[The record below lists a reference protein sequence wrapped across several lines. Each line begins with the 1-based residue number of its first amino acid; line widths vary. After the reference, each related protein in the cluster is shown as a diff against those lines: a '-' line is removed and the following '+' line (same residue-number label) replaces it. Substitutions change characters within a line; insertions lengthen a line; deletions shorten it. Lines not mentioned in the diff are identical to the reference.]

1 MKTTLVTL
9 LIAVLATHALCPLP
23 VIAQSL
29 TGGALLDQST
39 VIDGQVKI
47 PNGEQRV
54 SVSVINENI
63 RTVLRNL
70 SEKGGFNL
78 VMDESV
84 TGQVTVELNQVS
96 INQAVQSVA
105 ALGDVKILKQSGN
118 IFLAIS
124 RQMAQKKGLERQH
137 SKIIPISY
145 TNATRVA
152 SVLNRSIFTNTNPA
166 NAGGVAGMMPQTA
179 TADAR
184 TNSIILVGTT
194 QDIALGEATIA
205 RMDIPRQSKTFYLS
219 NANALDVAT
228 LLAGSAFNDGT
239 ASFTVGGGVGGVGG
253 GAAGGAAGGAGGG
266 GAAGGAAGGGGMA
279 GMGGQADIGA
289 MMIPASIRL
298 ERQDVQEGSGINN
311 FGGSGGNGSSSGLSS
326 SVTLRGVVKSQDVA
340 TVSPASALVIPDT
353 RQNAIIILGTAEQI
367 ALAESMIPTFDAQLP
382 QVSIEASLV
391 EITDADSKEFS
402 TRLGIADGRLQ
413 FGFNNQPLSAVS
425 GNGLIG
431 LSTTDPTDVSA
442 LARSGV
448 SFNTNPAVTRPDYGF
463 QLRNLISRNKAKI
476 LANPTVVAT
485 HDTESIISIVDEIV
499 RRVVTTIDQSGF
511 ATQTVEIGEAGIV
524 MDILP
529 KIGEDGTI
537 TMRIRPS
544 VTSVLREE
552 LVLGNLVT
560 LLSKRDLLTQNV
572 RVKDGETL
580 VIGGLIQEQSAT
592 RVEKLP
598 GVSNLPIVGAM
609 FRASQQ
615 SGSRSELVLM
625 ITPHIINNTKL
636 TPVITSTIEAS
647 TPTSL
652 TGGQ

>member
-1 MKTTLVTL
+1 MKTTLAPL
-9 LIAVLATHALCPLP
+9 LIAVLAVHSLCPSP
-23 VIAQSL
+23 VMAQSRL
-29 TGGALLDQST
+29 GSASLDQNT
-39 VIDGQVKI
+39 VIDGEVSI
-47 PNGEQRV
+47 PNGGKRV
-54 SVSVINENI
+54 SVSVANENI
-63 RTVLRNL
+63 RTVLRSL
-70 SEKGGFNL
+70 SEQGGFNL

-84 TGQVTVELNQVS
+84 TGQVTIELNKVS
-96 INQAVQSVA
+96 LNQAVQSVA
-105 ALGDVKILKQSGN
+105 ALGDLKILKQSGN

-124 RQMAQKKGLERQH
+124 RQMAQQKGLERQL
-137 SKIIPISY
+137 SKIIPINY
-145 TNATRVA
+145 TNASLIA
-152 SVLNRSIFTNTNPA
+152 SVLNRSIFTSSSPA
-166 NAGGVAGMMPQTA
+166 AAGGGAAGGGAGMMMPQKA
-179 TADAR
+179 MADAR
-184 TNSIILVGTT
+184 TNSIILVGTA

-239 ASFTVGGGVGGVGG
+239 ASFTVG
-253 GAAGGAAGGAGGG
+253 AAG
-266 GAAGGAAGGGGMA
+266 GGAAGGGGA
-279 GMGGQADIGA
+279 GGQGGA
-289 MMIPASIRL
+289 GATMMPAALRV

-311 FGGSGGNGSSSGLSS
+311 FGGSGGNGSSAGLSS
-326 SVTLRGVVKSQDVA
+326 SVTLRGFIKTQDTA
-340 TVSPASALVIPDT
+340 NVSPDSALVIPDT
-353 RQNAIIILGTAEQI
+353 RQNAITILGTAEQI

-382 QVSIEASLV
+382 QVSIEAALV
-391 EITDADSKEFS
+391 EITDTNSKEFS
-402 TRLGIADGRLQ
+402 TRLGIADGKLQ
-413 FGFNNQPLSAVS
+413 LGFNNQPLSAVS

-442 LARSGV
+442 LARSAV

-463 QLRNLISRNKAKI
+463 QLRSLIARNKAKI

-499 RRVVTTIDQSGF
+499 RRVVTTIDESGF

-572 RVKDGETL
+572 RMKDGETL
-580 VIGGLIQEQSAT
+580 VIGGLIQEQSMA
-592 RVEKLP
+592 RREKLP
-598 GVSNLPIVGAM
+598 GLSNLPIVGAM

-625 ITPHIINNTKL
+625 ITPHIINKTKL
-636 TPVITSTIEAS
+636 TPVITSTIDAS
-647 TPTSL
+647 SPSSL
-652 TGGQ
+652 AGGQ